1 MLNKLRTL
9 ELEDIVRF
17 FIIIAI
23 VLIVFFILRIL
34 NNKAIVDTE
43 NAKIEYERI
52 KSQYSN
58 IDRSNITALSENSN
72 DKLNES
78 IDVDRNVLD
87 EFFEFCNKKDVE
99 SAYNLLTDECKE
111 LVYPNIES
119 FKKLYYNPIFNGKQ
133 KIYYAQ
139 SWIMVGSTY
148 TYEVTIMN
156 DYLSTGKKDGDVI
169 KDYYTVMTVGDSR
182 KINIG
187 EYTGRKVINRET
199 KKKDITVK
207 INYVDR
213 YMDYEIYN
221 ITFENNSNSTVYI
234 DTKEKKDT
242 IYLKDEND
250 LKYYA
255 YMYEINSDDLKLY
268 PKNKKNINIKFNK
281 LYSGSSNRK
290 IRKIIFSNIQ
300 KTVDKKAETITM
312 EVEI

>member
-9 ELEDIVRF
+9 ELEDIVRI

-43 NAKIEYERI
+43 NAKIEYEKI

-72 DKLNES
+72 DKLNKS
-78 IDVDRNVLD
+78 IEVDRNVLD
-87 EFFEFCNKKDVE
+87 EFFGFCNKKDVE

-156 DYLSTGKKDGDVI
+156 DYLSTGKKEGDVI
-169 KDYYTVMTVGDSR
+169 KDYYTVMTVGDSK

-187 EYTGRKVINRET
+187 EYTGRKVINREI
-199 KKKDITVK
+199 KKKDITAK

-221 ITFENNSNSTVYI
+221 ITFENNNDSTVYI

-300 KTVDKKAETITM
+300 KTVDEKTEIITM

>member
-1 MLNKLRTL
+1 MLNKLRAL
-9 ELEDIVRF
+9 ELEDIVRV

-87 EFFEFCNKKDVE
+87 EFFEFCNKKDVK

-119 FKKLYYNPIFNGKQ
+119 FKKLYYNPVFNGKQ

-268 PKNKKNINIKFNK
+268 PQNKKNINIKFNK

>member
-1 MLNKLRTL
+1 
-9 ELEDIVRF
+9 
-17 FIIIAI
+17 
-23 VLIVFFILRIL
+23 
-34 NNKAIVDTE
+34 
-43 NAKIEYERI
+43 
-52 KSQYSN
+52 
-58 IDRSNITALSENSN
+58 
-72 DKLNES
+72 
-78 IDVDRNVLD
+78 
-87 EFFEFCNKKDVE
+87 
-99 SAYNLLTDECKE
+99 
-111 LVYPNIES
+111 
-119 FKKLYYNPIFNGKQ
+119 
-133 KIYYAQ
+133 
-139 SWIMVGSTY
+139 MVGSTY

>member
-43 NAKIEYERI
+43 NAKIEYEKI

-72 DKLNES
+72 DKLNKS
-78 IDVDRNVLD
+78 IEVDRNVLD
-87 EFFEFCNKKDVE
+87 EFFGFCNKKDVE

-156 DYLSTGKKDGDVI
+156 DYLSTGKKEGDVI
-169 KDYYTVMTVGDSR
+169 KDYYTVMTVGDSK

-187 EYTGRKVINRET
+187 EYTGRKVINREI
-199 KKKDITVK
+199 KKKDITAK

-221 ITFENNSNSTVYI
+221 ITFENNNDSTVYI